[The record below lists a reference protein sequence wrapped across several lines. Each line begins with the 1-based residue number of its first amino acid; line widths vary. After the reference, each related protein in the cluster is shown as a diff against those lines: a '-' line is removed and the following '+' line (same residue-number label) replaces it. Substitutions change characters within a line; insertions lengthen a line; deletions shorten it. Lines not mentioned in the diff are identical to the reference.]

1 MALVAVRRQLLHGL
15 PLLKPIPTSSFSLPQ
30 QKRPACTMPISK
42 IHARMIYDSR
52 GNPTVEVDLT
62 SDKGIFRA
70 AVPSGASTGER
81 APRAESL
88 ILVTY
93 RHFRDFWVFAKT

>member
-1 MALVAVRRQLLHGL
+1 MALAVAVRPQFLLSAI
-15 PLLKPIPTSSFSLPQ
+15 LKRVPAAAPLPQ
-30 QKRPACTMPISK
+30 HQRSACTFAMPISK

-62 SDKGIFRA
+62 TEKGIFRA

-81 APRAESL
+81 VPRIVVSL
-88 ILVTY
+88 GRPHL
-93 RHFRDFWVFAKT
+93 A